1 MRNKRKTE
9 ILAGLNL
16 LAYVLV
22 ILVNAMANILPI
34 NGYNTGELSNDIP
47 NLFVPAAFTFSI
59 WIVIYFLLALFVF
72 HQLRMSGRRKSGFIE
87 DIGIWFAV
95 SSAANA
101 GWIFAWHYKMIN
113 LSLLLMIVIL
123 LSLIIIVLRLRS
135 NRNHSYGFERI
146 AVYHAFSVYL
156 GWISVATIA
165 NVTAV
170 LVVNGWN
177 GFGMSDEFWTVIV
190 IGVAIMLGLISI
202 LKAKDIPYALVIDW
216 ALIGIIIKRYQAG
229 GLEYIWIILI
239 ATIGVLSISTLSLYK
254 LIRR

>member
-1 MRNKRKTE
+1 MRNKRKTK

-16 LAYVLV
+16 LAYLVV

-34 NGYNTGELSNDIP
+34 NGYKTGDLSNDIP
-47 NLFVPAAFTFSI
+47 NLFVPAPLTFSI
-59 WIVIYFLLALFVF
+59 WILIYALLALFVF
-72 HQLRMSGRRKSGFIE
+72 HQLRMSGRRNSGFIE
-87 DIGIWFAV
+87 DIGIWFVV

-113 LSLLLMIVIL
+113 LSLLLMILIL
-123 LSLIIIVLRLRS
+123 LSLIIIVLRLSSSRS
-135 NRNHSYGFERI
+135 HSYGFERLV
-146 AVYHAFSVYL
+146 VYNAFSVYL

-177 GFGMSDEFWTVIV
+177 AFGMADEFWTVIV
-190 IGVAIMLGLISI
+190 VAVAILLGLMSI

-216 ALIGIIIKRYQAG
+216 ALIGILIKRYQTG
-229 GLEYIWIILI
+229 GMEYIWIILI
-239 ATIGVLSISTLSLYK
+239 ATIGVLSISTLSAYK
-254 LIRR
+254 LIKR